1 MENSVLFASYG
12 FASRLIH
19 AGDADGMPFSKKL
32 MAGGFSGFCVAAVLT
47 PVELIKCK
55 MQTANES
62 VRACFAVHIWVW
74 GLGAW
79 VGCKMQTTDESVRA
93 LHSLLCRRFRPNS
106 DLQCWF
112 CLWALHSMGVN

>member
-74 GLGAW
+74 GLGLGLGARCRQLTSRCVHCTHSCVEGFGQTLTCNVGFVCGPCTAW
-79 VGCKMQTTDESVRA
+79 A
-93 LHSLLCRRFRPNS
+93 
-106 DLQCWF
+106 
-112 CLWALHSMGVN
+112 

>member
-19 AGDADGMPFSKKL
+19 TGDADVMPFSKKL
-32 MAGGFSGFCVAAVLT
+32 VAGGFSGFCVAAVLT

-62 VRACFAVHIWVW
+62 VRARVSLCMFGFGAR
-74 GLGAW
+74 GLGW
-79 VGCKMQTTDESVRA
+79 VQDA
-93 LHSLLCRRFRPNS
+93 DN
-106 DLQCWF
+106 
-112 CLWALHSMGVN
+112 

>member
-32 MAGGFSGFCVAAVLT
+32 VAGGFSGFCVAAVLT

-74 GLGAW
+74 GLGLGLGARCRQLTSRCVHCTHHSCVEGFGQTLTCNVGFVCGPCTAW
-79 VGCKMQTTDESVRA
+79 A
-93 LHSLLCRRFRPNS
+93 
-106 DLQCWF
+106 
-112 CLWALHSMGVN
+112 